1 MKAKLISIFLV
12 IFMIIPFYV
21 SADVEE
27 SSPLTELD
35 QISDDALQ
43 MAKLNKFED
52 AKKLLEYFSKQFL
65 TITGKGQPFTMD
77 ELRIVTIS
85 HNDALE
91 AVTSAS
97 MDQPERINRL
107 TQFRLVMDA
116 ISSKNQPLWAEM
128 KGPIMTTFSQVK
140 EAATNGD
147 NIGFHETFNSFLTLY
162 EMIYPSIK
170 IDIPADRVQQID
182 ARINFI
188 DEYRPQIL
196 AQATSQKE
204 LQALET
210 DLESIFDEMTED
222 EADPSLWW
230 VMISTGSIIIMTL
243 SYVGWK
249 KYKGDKQSKKDFK
262 REFKE

>member
-1 MKAKLISIFLV
+1 MKAKVLSIFLV

-21 SADVEE
+21 SAEK
-27 SSPLTELD
+27 SSPLSELD

-43 MAKLNKFED
+43 MVKLNKYED

-65 TITGKGQPFTMD
+65 SITGNGQPFSMD

-97 MDQPERINRL
+97 MNQPERINRL

-116 ISSKNQPLWAEM
+116 VSSTHQPLWAEM
-128 KGPIMTTFSQVK
+128 KGPIMSSFNQVK
-140 EAATNGD
+140 EAANNGD
-147 NIGFHETFNSFLTLY
+147 NISFHETLNSFLALY

-170 IDIPADRVQQID
+170 IDISAERVQQID

-230 VMISTGSIIIMTL
+230 VIISTGSIIIMTL

-249 KYKGDKQSKKDFK
+249 KYKGDKQSKKDYK

>member
-1 MKAKLISIFLV
+1 MKAKVLSIFLV

-21 SADVEE
+21 SAEKA
-27 SSPLTELD
+27 SPLTELD

-43 MAKLNKFED
+43 MVKLNKYED
-52 AKKLLEYFSKQFL
+52 AKKLLQYFSKQFL
-65 TITGKGQPFTMD
+65 SFTGNGQPFTMD

-97 MDQPERINRL
+97 MGQPERVNRL

-116 ISSKNQPLWAEM
+116 VTSTHQPLWAEM
-128 KGPIMTTFSQVK
+128 EGPIMSTFNQVK
-140 EAATNGD
+140 EAANSGD
-147 NIGFHETFNSFLTLY
+147 NIGFHETFNSFLTMY

-249 KYKGDKQSKKDFK
+249 KYKGDKQSKKDYK